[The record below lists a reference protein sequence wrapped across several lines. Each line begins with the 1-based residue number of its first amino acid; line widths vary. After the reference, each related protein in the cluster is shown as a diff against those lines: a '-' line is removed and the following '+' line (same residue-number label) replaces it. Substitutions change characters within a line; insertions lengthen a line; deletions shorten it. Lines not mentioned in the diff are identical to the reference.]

1 MTATPP
7 RKRIRTRSLMEAKRA
22 GKPIAALTAYDA
34 PTATIFDDAGIDLLL
49 VGDSAANV
57 VLGERTT
64 LSITIETLLT
74 MTNAV
79 VGATRTAMVVADLPF
94 GSYEASDEQAVV
106 SAVRFMK
113 EAGAHAVKL
122 EGGARMASRIR
133 AIVAAGVP
141 VVAHIGYTPQAEHS
155 LGGYIVQGRGE
166 GAQALQ
172 TDLTAVTEAGAFAVV
187 LEMVPAELAAKLS
200 QTSPIPTIGIGAGSG
215 CDGQILVWQDAFGLN
230 SHRVPSF
237 VRQYANLR
245 EVLHDAATRYVDDV
259 RSRAFPSAAESFT
272 DEPKRPSA
280 TD

>member
-7 RKRIRTRSLMEAKRA
+7 RKRIRTRSLLEAKRA
-22 GKPIAALTAYDA
+22 GQPIAALTAYDA

-74 MTNAV
+74 MTKAV

-94 GSYEASDEQAVV
+94 GSYEASDEQAVT
-106 SAVRFMK
+106 SAVRLMK

-133 AIVAAGVP
+133 AIVASGVP

-155 LGGYIVQGRGE
+155 LGGYVVQGRGE
-166 GAQALQ
+166 SAQALQ
-172 TDLTAVTEAGAFAVV
+172 ADLTAVTEAGAFAVV

-200 QTSPIPTIGIGAGSG
+200 KTSPIPTIGIGAGSG

-245 EVLHDAATRYVDDV
+245 EVLHNVATQYVDDV
-259 RSRAFPSAAESFT
+259 RSRAFPSAAESFA

-280 TD
+280 ID